1 MNSWRTR
8 NPMRTEINLG
18 DPVCDFA
25 FESRENLK
33 MAGLVSKT
41 WPKIRDNAARYFLV
55 EAERL
60 LRTKSSKTGT
70 WCLKSDGFDIFEA
83 RYRQPLYLT
92 KASWKEVFFISLEL
106 KDFGKRA

>member
-1 MNSWRTR
+1 
-8 NPMRTEINLG
+8 MRTEINLG

-55 EAERL
+55 ALRSIVLKGAGIEVLWRQLVALVIYATFMLLMASRRL
-60 LRTKSSKTGT
+60 KKS
-70 WCLKSDGFDIFEA
+70 WA
-83 RYRQPLYLT
+83 
-92 KASWKEVFFISLEL
+92 
-106 KDFGKRA
+106 